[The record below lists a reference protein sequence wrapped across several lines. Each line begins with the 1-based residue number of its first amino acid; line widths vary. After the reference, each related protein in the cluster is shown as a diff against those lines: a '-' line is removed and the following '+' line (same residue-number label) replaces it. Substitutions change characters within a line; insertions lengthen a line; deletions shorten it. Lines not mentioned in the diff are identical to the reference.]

1 MNAQQIWQAVLGE
14 LELKLS
20 KVNFTTW
27 FKNTSIS
34 AFEEDRVIICVP
46 NNFTKAWMEKKYH
59 TDILKALQNITQIR
73 IREIIYKVEA
83 IKQIQ
88 EQQRNLI
95 EAFESPSLAEQKSVD
110 SIIHRPAVLNAY
122 ESTVN
127 EAGLNTKYLFSNFIV
142 GKNNDLAHAASSSV
156 ASNPGYSYNPLFIYG
171 GVGLGKTH
179 LIQAIG
185 NEIIKRFDHNKKV
198 LYVTMEKFTNDF
210 IQSVQQGVAKNFKD
224 TYRNIDVLLIDD
236 IQFISGKERSQEELF
251 HTFNELYHQN
261 KQVVLTSD
269 RPPKSIPALEDRLK
283 SRFGWGMI
291 ADISNPDLETR
302 AAILS
307 ARCKEKQYFLDESII
322 NFVACAVESN
332 IRELEGALNRIIA
345 FHQFKN
351 ITPTKESV
359 KDIISSFI
367 TELDKKK
374 VSPKELINLASEYF
388 NINLSEVMG
397 KSREK
402 RLVVPRQIIMFLLRS
417 ELDLSFPAIGQVL
430 GNRDHTTA
438 MHACVKVNTE
448 IKNNLKIKKD
458 IELIKDKM
466 YKSY

>member
-1 MNAQQIWQAVLGE
+1 MNIQQIWQAVLGE

-34 AFEEDRVIICVP
+34 AFEEDKVIICVP
-46 NNFTKAWMEKKYH
+46 NNFTRAWMEKKYH
-59 TDILKALQNITQIR
+59 TDILKALQNITQVR

-88 EQQRNLI
+88 EQQRAQL
-95 EAFESPSLAEQKSVD
+95 EAFDAPSFAEPRSVD
-110 SIIHRPAVLNAY
+110 SILPRPAILNSY
-122 ESTVN
+122 ESPVN
-127 EAGLNTKYLFSNFIV
+127 ESGLNTKYLFDNFIV
-142 GKNNDLAHAASSSV
+142 GKNNELAHAAGLSV
-156 ASNPGYSYNPLFIYG
+156 AGSPGYSYNPLFIYG

-185 NEIIKRFDHNKKV
+185 NDIIHKFNNNKKV
-198 LYVTMEKFTNDF
+198 LYVTMERFTNDF
-210 IQSVQQGVAKNFKD
+210 IQSVQRGAAKDFKD

-251 HTFNELYHQN
+251 HTFNELHHQN
-261 KQVVLTSD
+261 KQVVMTSD
-269 RPPKSIPALEDRLK
+269 RPPKSIPALEDRLR
-283 SRFGWGMI
+283 SRFEWGMI
-291 ADISNPDLETR
+291 ADIQNPDLETR
-302 AAILS
+302 MAILH
-307 ARCKEKQYFLDESII
+307 ARCKEKQYPLSQEIVS
-322 NFVACAVESN
+322 FVASAVESN

-351 ITPTKESV
+351 ITPSRDSV

-374 VSPKELINLASEYF
+374 VSPKELINIASEYF
-388 NINLSEVMG
+388 DINLNEVLG

-438 MHACVKVNTE
+438 MHACDKVNTE
-448 IKNNLKIKKD
+448 IKSNLKIKKD
-458 IELIKDKM
+458 IELIKDKI